1 MNLYHRVSILILAVA
16 SVAACAQ
23 DLKNAPEGNPQPT
36 TDPGMTTPQQAPQA
50 PQAKPLNAPG
60 AGQQSTSNAPTP
72 NRANAYYHF
81 QLGHMYE
88 EMVAMTGRVEFANQ
102 AVEEYRKA
110 LESDPSSPFL
120 NSALAELYAKTGRIR
135 DAVTEAEEIIR
146 RDPNNVDARRLLG
159 RIYLRSLGDTQSG
172 QQSKTLL
179 NLAIQQYQEIVK
191 LDPTSVEDH
200 LLLGRL
206 YRLNNDL
213 AKSEQEFKTAVQ
225 QQPNSEEAV
234 TTLALLYN
242 EEGDNT
248 RALNVLEAVPER
260 ARTAKIYAGLGY
272 TYEQKKDYKNAIAAY
287 RKAVDMDHDN
297 LDAVRGLAQN
307 LLNDNQTQAALE
319 QYQAVIQ
326 ADPQDAETYRHIAE
340 IYRRDG
346 KYDQALD
353 ALKKAQT
360 VLPDSQEVPYTMA
373 MVYEAMGR
381 YDDAIQILNDLLRRS
396 ENEASASSAERNN
409 RSVFLE
415 RMGTIYREEQKTDKA
430 IETFRRMIPLGDE
443 PAKRAYSQIIE
454 TYRDARMWPQAT
466 QVAQE
471 AVKQFPKDRDL
482 QLVLASQEADAG
494 QPDAAIARV
503 RGMLDGKPADDR
515 EVWTAL
521 AQMYSRLKR
530 WKEAEESVDKAMS
543 LASKPE
549 EKDYVTFLAGSIYE
563 RQKKYDQA
571 EEAFRKVIS
580 DDPHNASALNYLG
593 YMLADRG
600 TRLEEALGLIKR
612 AVQIEPQNYAYLD
625 SLGWAYF
632 KLGRYELAEENLRK
646 ALDHSDSDPTVHEH
660 MGDLCQKT
668 GRLKQAVSHWERAL
682 EEWKKTV
689 PAEVDTSDVAKV
701 QKKLESG
708 RVKLARDEGAAAA
721 K

>member
-1 MNLYHRVSILILAVA
+1 MKIHHGLSILILAAA

-23 DLKNAPEGNPQPT
+23 DLKNAPEGKPQPT
-36 TDPGMTTPQQAPQA
+36 PDPGMKTPQQA
-50 PQAKPLNAPG
+50 PQAKPLNTPG
-60 AGQQSTSNAPTP
+60 AGQQSSTNSPTP

-102 AVEEYRKA
+102 AIEEYRKA
-110 LESDPSSPFL
+110 LESDPSSPYL

-135 DAVTEAEEIIR
+135 DAVTEAEEIIH
-146 RDPNNVDARRLLG
+146 RDPTNVDARRLLG

-242 EEGDNT
+242 EEGDNA
-248 RALNVLEAVPER
+248 RALNVLEAVPEK
-260 ARTAKIYAGLGY
+260 ARTGKIYAGLGY

-326 ADPQDAETYRHIAE
+326 ADPQDAETYRRIAD

-353 ALKKAQT
+353 ALKKAQA

-396 ENEASASSAERNN
+396 EKEATTSSAERNN

-415 RMGTIYREEQKTDKA
+415 RMGAIYREQQKTDKA
-430 IETFRRMIPLGDE
+430 VETFRRMIPLGDDS
-443 PAKRAYSQIIE
+443 AKRAYSQIIE

-471 AVKQFPKDRDL
+471 AVKQLPKDRDL
-482 QLVLASQEADAG
+482 QLVLASQEADNG
-494 QPDAAIARV
+494 QADAAIARV
-503 RGMLDGKPADDR
+503 HGMLDGKPQDDR

-530 WKEAEESVDKAMS
+530 WKDAEDSIQKATE

-549 EKDYVTFLAGSIYE
+549 EKDYVNFLAGSIYE
-563 RQKKYDQA
+563 RQKKYEQA
-571 EEAFRKVIS
+571 EESFRKVIAS
-580 DDPHNASALNYLG
+580 DPRNASALNYLG

-600 TRLEEALGLIKR
+600 TRLEEALSLIKR
-612 AVQIEPQNYAYLD
+612 AVSIEPQNYAYLD

-632 KLGRYELAEENLRK
+632 KLGRYDQAEENLRK
-646 ALDHSDSDPTVHEH
+646 ALEHSDSDPTVHEH
-660 MGDLCQKT
+660 MGDLYQKT

-689 PAEVDTSDVAKV
+689 PAEVDSNDVAKV